1 MARILLIDD
10 MAAVRRA
17 IAALLK
23 RGGHEVT
30 EASDGEA
37 GIAAAKASEFDLI
50 ITDMLMPKKDGTDV
64 LLAITRFER
73 RPKLLAISGG
83 SGALSETDALRLAS
97 LTADATLAKPFDND
111 TLLRVVERLTGSTRM
126 EQ

>member
-17 IAALLK
+17 IAALL
-23 RGGHEVT
+23 RSGGHDVT
-30 EASDGEA
+30 EAADGEA
-37 GIAAAKASEFDLI
+37 GLAAASASRFDLV
-50 ITDMLMPKKDGTDV
+50 ITDMLMPRKDGTEV
-64 LLAITRFER
+64 LMTLTRLEH

-97 LTADATLAKPFDND
+97 ITADATLAKPFDNE
-111 TLLRVVERLTGSTRM
+111 TLLRVVERLTGSTRV

>member
-37 GIAAAKASEFDLI
+37 GIAAARASTFDLI

-64 LLAITRFER
+64 LLAIARFEH

-97 LTADATLAKPFDND
+97 LTADATLAKPFDNE

-126 EQ
+126 DH